1 MTLDDRVEIP
11 PQVMSR
17 TVADEVVVLDLA
29 AGTYFGLDPVGARI
43 WQLMAEG
50 QTLRDIAS
58 QGCRRLT
65 IGQYLPPS
73 GAHLPVER
81 YAPPEEFE
89 SWKREAR
96 ALGFRHV
103 ASAALVRSSY
113 RAEELA
119 AASDPD

>member
-50 QTLRDIAS
+50 QTLRDISEQMLAEYEVA
-58 QGCRRLT
+58 RDELERDVLRLAAELHDQQL
-65 IGQYLPPS
+65 IRIL
-73 GAHLPVER
+73 AV
-81 YAPPEEFE
+81 APPDD
-89 SWKREAR
+89 RVDTR
-96 ALGFRHV
+96 PR
-103 ASAALVRSSY
+103 
-113 RAEELA
+113 
-119 AASDPD
+119 